1 MIIYKKV
8 VPGFVF
14 ACIGFCAAATAAVVL
29 ASCGSDTRTTDKTL
43 MVSIEPLR
51 YIVEEITG
59 DDFDVAVLVPLGASP
74 ETYEPTPFQIKA
86 AEDASLVFSTGLI
99 GFENAL
105 MDRLTLPERLVDLS
119 QGIEL
124 ITAEPEH
131 EPKHDDAAS
140 APIDDR
146 SSHTHSHGGVDPHIW
161 VSPKALAQM
170 AATAYERIH
179 ELYPDSVSYTANY
192 TRLAERLEALD
203 REVAD
208 RLAASP
214 TRSFMIFHPGLTYYA
229 RDYGL
234 QQIALETD
242 GKEPSSKQLAAK
254 IELARAEGIS
264 GILYQREFP
273 RRIVEV
279 VAEEIGAEPVEID
292 ILSYDI
298 INNILNITELIAATT
313 PTAPPTTAHPSETRK
328 PSSG

>member
-14 ACIGFCAAATAAVVL
+14 ACIGFGAAITVTIVPV
-29 ASCGSDTRTTDKTL
+29 SCGDNTCTTDKTL

-59 DDFDVAVLVPLGASP
+59 DDFEIAVLVPSGSSP
-74 ETYEPTPFQIKA
+74 ETYEPTPLQIKA
-86 AEDASLVFSTGLI
+86 AENASLVFSTGLI

-119 QGIEL
+119 QNIEL
-124 ITAEPEH
+124 ITAEPD
-131 EPKHDDAAS
+131 HDLP
-140 APIDDR
+140 APVDDR

-170 AATAYERIH
+170 ATTAYERIH
-179 ELYPDSVSYTANY
+179 ELYLDSVSYTANY
-192 TRLAERLEALD
+192 KRLTEHLEALD
-203 REVAD
+203 REVAG

-234 QQIALETD
+234 RQIALETD
-242 GKEPSSKQLAAK
+242 GKEPSSGQLAAN
-254 IELARAEGIS
+254 IELARTEGIS
-264 GILYQREFP
+264 KIMYQREFP

-279 VAEEIGAEPVEID
+279 AAAEIGAEPVEID

-298 INNILNITELIAATT
+298 TGNILNITELIA
-313 PTAPPTTAHPSETRK
+313 E
-328 PSSG
+328 